1 MSPRIYLAVW
11 VILYG
16 SDAKETEIKIP
27 IYPRS
32 RLVAR
37 NSF

>member
-1 MSPRIYLAVW
+1 MSPHVYLAEW
-11 VILYG
+11 VMLYG
-16 SDAKETEIKIP
+16 SDVEETEIKIP

-32 RLVAR
+32 RLVVR